1 MRRPGPTKEWRSAS
15 AAGKL
20 ECARELVRPTGEEN
34 ADGQVYGI
42 GRARVK
48 LHVGGGGSER
58 EAAEIAGRGDERPS
72 ADRGGAG
79 RGGAA
84 ASVSGGGNAVGW
96 LYEMLEPY
104 VPDLVVVGVSE
115 GRGQKNDKLDAF
127 GLAKQY
133 GACSGRA
140 RGAVAGGG
148 ASPGGAPA
156 SVADVPGLGPVRTAE
171 LLPVVVTPYRFQSRG
186 KFWALWAGGG
196 DADVVGRGANPKWTV
211 GEGGGAADAGSSTT
225 RCADG
230 SRAWATTPRSRRSA
244 ASTRT

>member
-156 SVADVPGLGPVRTAE
+156 
-171 LLPVVVTPYRFQSRG
+171 
-186 KFWALWAGGG
+186 
-196 DADVVGRGANPKWTV
+196 
-211 GEGGGAADAGSSTT
+211 
-225 RCADG
+225 
-230 SRAWATTPRSRRSA
+230 
-244 ASTRT
+244 